1 MSEKNLSE
9 KLFKPKSKLKQT
21 ETSVLVTYSV
31 PKTHLLKHSSTF
43 EGTSY
48 VSWYR
53 MLNRLIW
60 IWRGNDGLEIEAVL
74 SRIAANNRIRSFD
87 NLLDTII
94 GYQPG
99 NWAYEWSQQAMGWQK
114 KALELPTKIA
124 ASQAWLR
131 AANLYSI
138 AAYPHLKGDNLAE
151 QAVLLANKAYENAAQ
166 LTDFRLKKISFKIA
180 DGKKEVI
187 GFLHLPDTSQ
197 GPCPTILVCG
207 TLDSLQL
214 DYYRLFNNYL
224 APQGFAML
232 TLDMPSIGYSIKYK
246 LSQDT
251 SALHQQVLNQ
261 LDNIPW
267 IDHTRIGV
275 IGLRFGANIALRLA
289 YLEPKRLK
297 GVAVL
302 GPIVH
307 SLLTEQKYQDQ
318 IPVMNID
325 LFASRLGF
333 YQVDEAVLRSELSCY
348 SLKKQGLLG
357 RRCSVPFMAVNWQND
372 IFSPKEDAL
381 LVVRSSIDGKLLT
394 LPTKP
399 LYQNFHQ
406 SLSTVVSWLKSK
418 IE

>member
-1 MSEKNLSE
+1 M
-9 KLFKPKSKLKQT
+9 
-21 ETSVLVTYSV
+21 
-31 PKTHLLKHSSTF
+31 
-43 EGTSY
+43 
-48 VSWYR
+48 
-53 MLNRLIW
+53 
-60 IWRGNDGLEIEAVL
+60 
-74 SRIAANNRIRSFD
+74 
-87 NLLDTII
+87 
-94 GYQPG
+94 
-99 NWAYEWSQQAMGWQK
+99 
-114 KALELPTKIA
+114 
-124 ASQAWLR
+124 
-131 AANLYSI
+131 
-138 AAYPHLKGDNLAE
+138 
-151 QAVLLANKAYENAAQ
+151 
-166 LTDFRLKKISFKIA
+166 
-180 DGKKEVI
+180 I

-261 LDNIPW
+261 LANIPW

>member
-1 MSEKNLSE
+1 
-9 KLFKPKSKLKQT
+9 
-21 ETSVLVTYSV
+21 
-31 PKTHLLKHSSTF
+31 
-43 EGTSY
+43 
-48 VSWYR
+48 

-138 AAYPHLKGDNLAE
+138 AAYPHLKGDSLAA

-207 TLDSLQL
+207 ILDSLQL
-214 DYYRLFNNYL
+214 DYYRLFNNYP
-224 APQGFAML
+224 APKGFAML

-261 LDNIPW
+261 LANIPW

-302 GPIVH
+302 GLIVH

-357 RRCSVPFMAVNWQND
+357 RRCSVSFMAVNWQND